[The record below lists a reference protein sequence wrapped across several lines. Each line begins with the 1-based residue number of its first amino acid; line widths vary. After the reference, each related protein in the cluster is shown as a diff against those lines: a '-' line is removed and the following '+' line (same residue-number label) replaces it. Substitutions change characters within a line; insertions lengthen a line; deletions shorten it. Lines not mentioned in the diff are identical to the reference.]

1 MWESPNS
8 GQTDEAGMT
17 DGKQRATVTSDG
29 PSGDDRILARRLDSA
44 RRRAALVLFLETF
57 WRAAIWPVGVAFT
70 FVAFAWL
77 GVFAALGD
85 TPRLILAGA
94 FGLAFLSS
102 FIAFR
107 GLAWP
112 SDTAALDRLEAET
125 ALAGRPLHGL
135 TDHLPTSTSD
145 PMAAALWRAHI
156 ARLAAAVPRLRAGP
170 PRPDLGRR
178 DTFALRPLV
187 AMALFVGFMAASGQH
202 WSRVKAVFSG
212 PHPIVVEAARLDAW
226 VTPPGY
232 TGKPSMMLTG
242 DRAAAP
248 EADGRYL
255 VPAGSTVAV
264 RMARSTSAP
273 GPAPTVASASAG
285 KTAAIEPKPGATS
298 TVAEYE
304 TTLAADGAVTVTS
317 AAEGGHTGDTL
328 ATWRFAVTP
337 DAAPAIHLTKAPE
350 AQLTGALKLDY
361 AVSDDFGVTGANAI
375 LAPATPATAKPT
387 RSLVPPPDFSLALPQ
402 AKGRIGTATTMR
414 DLTQHPWAGAKVKLT
429 LEAHDEAG
437 QTGRSDA
444 VDLVLPAKRLTKP
457 LARAIIEQRRT
468 LALDAE
474 SVGQVAGAIDALM
487 IAPERFINDAGHFF
501 GLKMI
506 DRALARATTD
516 DQLRDVM
523 DLMWTVARQIE
534 DGDLSDAE
542 KALREAQENLRQAIE
557 KGADEKEIARL
568 TDELRKAMD
577 RYLSE
582 MAQRQQRSPQTAR
595 APDQNTRVLRKQDLD
610 RMLKRIEDLARTGS
624 KEAAQQ
630 LLNQLQQ
637 MMENMQAGRSQP
649 RGQDGQDSKTS
660 ELLDKLAELM
670 QRQQDLLDRTHK
682 ANPNGQPQQR
692 QGQRPGQRGQQG
704 QQQPMTAEQL
714 EQLLKQL
721 EQGQGETQQALR
733 DLMDQ
738 MEQQGLGEGDGE
750 GEGQDGQGQGARGK
764 LGEAGEAMGR
774 AGRALGRGRAGEAI
788 GPEGQALDALRQG
801 AQGLV
806 RELSRRQQGGP
817 GQGPGEGQTADA
829 GREDPLGRPR
839 AQEGPDFSDSVKIP
853 GEIDAERARK
863 ILEDIRGRLSQ
874 QTRPQAEL
882 DYLDRLLKPE

>member
-1 MWESPNS
+1 
-8 GQTDEAGMT
+8 MT
-17 DGKQRATVTSDG
+17 DAERRASATTTGSAMTSADATPG
-29 PSGDDRILARRLDSA
+29 VGASLERQLAEA
-44 RRRAALVLFLETF
+44 RRRAALVLFLESF
-57 WRAAIWPVGVAFT
+57 WRAAIWPVGVAAL
-70 FVAFAWL
+70 FVATAWL
-77 GVFAALGD
+77 GIFAMLGD
-85 TPRLILAGA
+85 TARLGLAGA
-94 FGLAFLSS
+94 FALAFLAS

-112 SDTAALDRLEAET
+112 NSGAALDRLEGESG
-125 ALAGRPLHGL
+125 LSGRPLHGL
-135 TDHLPTSTSD
+135 ADKLPTTSD
-145 PMAAALWRAHI
+145 PVAAALWRAHL
-156 ARLAAAVPRLRAGP
+156 ARLATALPGQLRAGP

-178 DTFALRPLV
+178 DTWALRPLL

-202 WSRVKAVFSG
+202 WRRVVDVFSG
-212 PHPIVVEAARLDAW
+212 PRVAAVEAPRLDAW
-226 VTPPGY
+226 VTPPSY
-232 TGKPSMMLTG
+232 TGKPALMLTG
-242 DRAAAP
+242 DRAVAP
-248 EADGRYL
+248 EADGRYV
-255 VPAGSTVAV
+255 VPAGSTLAV
-264 RMARSTSAP
+264 RMARSAAAP
-273 GPAPTVASASAG
+273 GPAPVVVSTPATGAPTPV
-285 KTAAIEPKPGATS
+285 EPKAGATAL
-298 TVAEYE
+298 VAEYE
-304 TTLAADGAVTVTS
+304 TKLAADGSLVVTA
-317 AAEGGHTGDTL
+317 AAETGRAGAEL
-328 ATWRFAVTP
+328 ARWRFLVTP
-337 DAAPAIHLTKAPE
+337 DAAPAIRLTRTPE

-361 AVSDDFGVTGANAI
+361 AVSDDFGITGANAI
-375 LAPATPATAKPT
+375 LAPATQATAKPT

-402 AKGRIGTATTMR
+402 AKGRIGTASTIR
-414 DLTQHPWAGAKVKLT
+414 DLTQHPWAGAKVRLT

-437 QTGRSDA
+437 QVGRSEP
-444 VDLVLPAKRLTKP
+444 VEMVLPAKRLTKP
-457 LARAIIEQRRT
+457 LARAIIEQRRN

-474 SVGQVAGAIDALM
+474 SVGQVAGAIDALL
-487 IAPERFINDAGHFF
+487 IAPEKFINDAGHFF

-506 DRALARATTD
+506 DRALARASTD
-516 DQLRDVM
+516 DQLREVM

-577 RYLSE
+577 RYLQE
-582 MAQRQQRSPQTAR
+582 MAQRQQRNPQTAR
-595 APDQNTRVLRKQDLD
+595 APDQNSRSVRKQDLD

-637 MMENMQAGRSQP
+637 MMENMQAGRP
-649 RGQDGQDSKTS
+649 RPQGPDGDNSKMS
-660 ELLDKLAELM
+660 EMLDKLAELM

-682 ANPNGQPQQR
+682 ANPNGQQQQQR

-704 QQQPMTAEQL
+704 QGQQQPMTADQL
-714 EQLLKQL
+714 AELLKQL
-721 EQGQGETQQALR
+721 EKGQGEAQQALK

-738 MEQQGLGEGDGE
+738 MEQEGLGEE
-750 GEGQDGQGQGARGK
+750 GEGGEPGARGK

-774 AGRALGRGRAGEAI
+774 AGRALGRGRAGEAL

-806 RELSRRQQGGP
+806 RELSRRQQQTP
-817 GQGPGEGQTADA
+817 GDGPGEGPSANA

-874 QTRPQAEL
+874 QTRPKAEL
-882 DYLDRLLKPE
+882 DYLDRLLKTE